1 MEELTILKNK
11 IFILEMEKDKMNYTS
26 IDKRLYDKIERL
38 TATSFSG
45 IYKEDEMLVKNE
57 DLIDMLE
64 NLAVEVEIRQKQYDD
79 LKQDLQD
86 NYRPLTPSEIGW
98 E

>member
-1 MEELTILKNK
+1 
-11 IFILEMEKDKMNYTS
+11 MNYTS
-26 IDKRLYDKIERL
+26 MDKKLYDKIEKL
-38 TATSFSG
+38 TATSFG
-45 IYKEDEMLVKNE
+45 GFCREDEMLLKTE

-64 NLAVEVEIRQKQYDD
+64 NLAIEVEIRQEQYDD

-86 NYRPLTPSEIGW
+86 NYRSLTPSEMGW

>member
-1 MEELTILKNK
+1 
-11 IFILEMEKDKMNYTS
+11 MNYTS
-26 IDKRLYDKIERL
+26 MDKKLYDKIEKL
-38 TATSFSG
+38 TVTSFG
-45 IYKEDEMLVKNE
+45 GFCREDEMLVKNE

-64 NLAVEVEIRQKQYDD
+64 NLAIEVEIRQEQYDD

-86 NYRPLTPSEIGW
+86 NYRPLTPSEMGW

>member
-1 MEELTILKNK
+1 
-11 IFILEMEKDKMNYTS
+11 MNYTS
-26 IDKRLYDKIERL
+26 MDKKLYDKIEKL
-38 TATSFSG
+38 TATSFG
-45 IYKEDEMLVKNE
+45 GFCREDEMLLKTE

-64 NLAVEVEIRQKQYDD
+64 NLAIEVEIRQEQYDD

-86 NYRPLTPSEIGW
+86 NYRPLTPKEMGW

>member
-1 MEELTILKNK
+1 
-11 IFILEMEKDKMNYTS
+11 MNYTS
-26 IDKRLYDKIERL
+26 MDKKLYDKIEKL
-38 TATSFSG
+38 TATSFG
-45 IYKEDEMLVKNE
+45 GFCREDEMLVKTE

-64 NLAVEVEIRQKQYDD
+64 NLAIEVEIRQEQYDD

-86 NYRPLTPSEIGW
+86 NYRPLTPKEMGW

>member
-1 MEELTILKNK
+1 MEELTKLKNK

-38 TATSFSG
+38 TATSFG
-45 IYKEDEMLVKNE
+45 GFCKEDEMLLKTE
-57 DLIDMLE
+57 DLIEMLE
-64 NLAVEVEIRQKQYDD
+64 NLAIEVEIRQEQYDD

-86 NYRPLTPSEIGW
+86 NYRPLTPSEMGW